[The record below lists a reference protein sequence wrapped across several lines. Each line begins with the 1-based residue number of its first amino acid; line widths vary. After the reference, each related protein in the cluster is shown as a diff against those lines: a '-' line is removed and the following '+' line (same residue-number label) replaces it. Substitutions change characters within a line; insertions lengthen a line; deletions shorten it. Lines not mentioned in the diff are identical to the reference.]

1 MNFLTFKSLKVLNM
15 SQEAKN
21 INPESE
27 DLFTTQ
33 DLLMEK
39 PITEQEADNMDL
51 ISEDLE
57 ANPTEDEFMT
67 EVETEAELLGDIAE
81 DDEEVDQPT
90 ENDVEAIQAD
100 AEQTEASKFHLIPLI
115 PVGIVNK
122 MLFRPRNNRRSQ
134 GKTSESES
142 HLRAA
147 AVKSEAYN
155 QVGPRSEAG

>member
-1 MNFLTFKSLKVLNM
+1 M

-39 PITEQEADNMDL
+39 PIIEQETDNMDL

-67 EVETEAELLGDIAE
+67 EVETEAELLGYIAE
-81 DDEEVDQPT
+81 DDEEEPKDEPT

-122 MLFRPRNNRRSQ
+122 MLFRPRDNRRSQ